1 VTASASAGEG
11 AGGAVVGLGVG
22 GQPEA
27 DVTVGTTPVL
37 GDAPPS
43 SGTGIGLG
51 GSLLQPPPTV
61 PILPG

>member
-1 VTASASAGEG
+1 
-11 AGGAVVGLGVG
+11 VVGLGVG

-51 GSLLQPPPTV
+51 GSLLHPPPTV